1 MRLSVF
7 FIGAS
12 KDFIDNTKQYLQKA
26 FSGIEFDFFT
36 ISSINEA
43 SSTVSRLPSGTT
55 GLLVFNFWSIPSI
68 VRPILSRGI
77 PTILFSD
84 TYGGS
89 GEFLMEYS
97 RALKAN
103 LPVFGVVLR
112 DLSNLNSLNKYVRM
126 LEAIG
131 KLRDSRIV
139 AVVGP
144 DELNL
149 MRLEYPLSVDLYS
162 LPAYLQSIFG
172 VKVDLVNIRD
182 FSEKY
187 YSRVTDDEA
196 KPIAER
202 WFKNA
207 EKVVEHTIDDL
218 VKPARLYLALRRLI
232 EDYKADA
239 VTIDDIV
246 LYNSG
251 FLDTWPCLPFMELT
265 LRDKVV
271 SVCEGD
277 LISGTLML
285 LMKFY
290 ANAPGFINDPAPDM
304 GKGEIVYFHCYAP
317 VNARGFDSMNLSP
330 YIITPAHGGGK
341 KLSIH
346 VKLPVGETVTVIGL
360 SPEERVLA
368 MHTAKAIDNEY
379 HLRACATKLVAKA
392 NVEALARNWV
402 WRAGWHRVVFYGDWR
417 EDLKVMARLLGLR
430 VIEEDM

>member
-1 MRLSVF
+1 MF

-12 KDFIDNTKQYLQKA
+12 KDFIDNAEQHLLKA
-26 FSGIEFDFFT
+26 FPSIEFNFFT

-43 SSTVSRLPSGTT
+43 VDSVSKLPSGTV
-55 GLLVFNFWSIPSI
+55 GSLVFNFWSIPGI

-77 PTILFSD
+77 PTILVSD

-103 LPVFGVVLR
+103 LPVFGIVLR
-112 DLSNLNSLNKYVRM
+112 DLFNLSPLDKYVRM
-126 LEAIG
+126 LETIG
-131 KLRDSRIV
+131 RLRDSRII
-139 AVVGP
+139 ALIGP

-149 MRLEYPLSVDLYS
+149 MHLEYPLSIDLYS
-162 LPAYLQSIFG
+162 LPSYLQSIFG
-172 VKVDLVNIRD
+172 VKVDLINIRD
-182 FSEKY
+182 FNEKY

-202 WFKNA
+202 WFNNA
-207 EKVVEHTIDDL
+207 EKVIEHTISDL
-218 VKPARLYLALRRLI
+218 IKPAKLYLALRRLI

-265 LRDKVV
+265 LRDRVV

-290 ANAPGFINDPAPDM
+290 ANVPGFINDPAPDM

-317 VNARGFDSMNLSP
+317 VNARGFDSSDLSP

-346 VKLPVGETVTVIGL
+346 VKLPVNETVTVIGL
-360 SPEERVLA
+360 SPEERLLA
-368 MHTAKAIDNEY
+368 IHTAKAINNEY
-379 HLRACATKLVAKA
+379 HLKACATKLVAKT

-430 VIEEDM
+430 ILEEDA

>member
-1 MRLSVF
+1 MRISVF

-12 KDFIDNTKQYLQKA
+12 KDFMDNTKQYLQRTFPNITFN
-26 FSGIEFDFFT
+26 FST
-36 ISSINEA
+36 VSSINDA
-43 SSTVSRLPSGTT
+43 ADAVSKLQGDTV
-55 GLLVFNFWSIPSI
+55 GLLVFNFWSIPGI
-68 VRPILSRGI
+68 VRPILSKGI
-77 PTILFSD
+77 PTILISD

-103 LPVFGVVLR
+103 LPIFGFVLR
-112 DLSNLNSLNKYVRM
+112 DLSRLDPLNKYVRM

-131 KLRDSRIV
+131 RLRDSRII

-149 MRLEYPLSVDLYS
+149 MRLEYPLSIDLYS

-172 VKVDLVNIRD
+172 VKVNLIDIRD
-182 FSEKY
+182 FNDKY

-202 WFKNA
+202 WFNNA
-207 EKVVEHTIDDL
+207 ERVINHTIDDL
-218 VKPARLYLALRRLI
+218 IKPAKLYLALKRLI

-290 ANAPGFINDPAPDM
+290 ANVPGFINDPAPDM

-317 VNARGFDSMNLSP
+317 VNARGFDSMDLSP
-330 YIITPAHGGGK
+330 YIITPAHGGSK

-368 MHTAKAIDNEY
+368 VHTAKAINNEY
-379 HLRACATKLVAKA
+379 HLRACATKLVAKT

-430 VIEEDM
+430 VIEEDA